1 MINQLISPSL
11 IFQFDPINGLLD
23 LQSETGSISLNRCRM
38 QLVIRGMR
46 GVHRFPLAG
55 WQEVQNYSSTIQS
68 SHGPLDALVYRQTL
82 DDTGIEVMVTFA
94 LAQEAPMLTWKFDI
108 RNDGEDPVWIEKI
121 EFLRVGGQSQFGE
134 FHLTSEDQVDQMT
147 FFSNG
152 WQSWSTTGAYQAD
165 QSMRVSRLGLL
176 QQPMIVNHGTP
187 AIRMKGY
194 FTSDFFGA
202 LANVRTGD
210 GFVAGFLSQT
220 QQFGSIEALL
230 YDRPSLAIWTADSC
244 RLDPGASI
252 ETDSAVIMPFSTRQS
267 DPLGGYLEAVAREY
281 GLKSVAS
288 RPVPAG
294 WCSWYHYYSRVTE
307 KDILANLQSLE
318 THRTELP
325 LNLVQIDDGFES
337 SVGDWFNVKQ
347 TFPNGMAE
355 LAAEITGRGMTPGLW
370 LAPFILD
377 RRSDFY
383 HEHPEFILR
392 TRRGN
397 PVNAGFGWNGLTAA
411 FDLTV
416 PGALE
421 AACQAAHTA
430 THSWGYPYLKFD
442 FLYAAALPGLHFDPT
457 KTRAQIMRA
466 GMQALRAAVK
476 PDTYLLGC
484 GLPLGSGIGLVD
496 ANRISCDVN
505 DRWDPQFPGIPIR
518 FKNEPSIPSVRNA
531 LQNILAR
538 APMHNR
544 WWVND
549 PDCLLLRQDSNLTL
563 PEIHSMATAI
573 GITGGS
579 LLISDDLTQ
588 VHPER
593 LAIAEVLLPVTGKRA
608 EVLDLF
614 ERATPT
620 RVRLELSGPG
630 GKWVVAA
637 LFNWENEPMPWT
649 FSPSNFGI
657 LDAPCW
663 ISSFWD
669 GRFYDFNP
677 GELLKLPPIPSHGVA
692 LFSIYPRTQHN
703 KPVFLGSNL
712 HFSQG
717 KELADWSVE
726 DGYVHAA
733 LGLGRNASG
742 FIRVYSPQPPL
753 SAVCNGQSVDWTV
766 ETNNVYRITTN
777 VEGTAQI
784 TISF

>member
-1 MINQLISPSL
+1 MVIN
-11 IFQFDPINGLLD
+11 FDPINGLFG
-23 LQSETGSISLNRCRM
+23 LQSEKSPLTLNRCRM
-38 QLVIRGMR
+38 QLVIREMGGKKR
-46 GVHRFPLAG
+46 IPLVG
-55 WQEVQNYSSTIQS
+55 WQEAQNSSSTIQS
-68 SHGPLDALVYRQTL
+68 PHGPLDVLVYRQTL
-82 DDTGIEVMVTFA
+82 NGTGIEVRVTFA
-94 LAQEAPMLTWKFDI
+94 LAQQEPMLTWKFDF
-108 RNDGEDPVWIEKI
+108 RNHGDDSIWIENI
-121 EFLRVGGQSQFGE
+121 EFLRVGGQSEFGE
-134 FHLTSEDQVDQMT
+134 IRFTSKDQVDDLT

-152 WQSWSTTGAYQAD
+152 WQSWSTSGAYQTD
-165 QSMRVSRLGLL
+165 QSMRVSRLGIL

-202 LANVRTGD
+202 LTDLRTGD
-210 GFVAGFLSQT
+210 GFVAGFLSQI

-230 YDRPSLAIWTADSC
+230 YDRPSLALWTADGC
-244 RLDPGASI
+244 RLDPGGSLQ
-252 ETDSAVIMPFSTRQS
+252 TDSAVIMPFSTKQG

-281 GLKSVAS
+281 GLKPEAI

-307 KDILANLQSLE
+307 DDIRSNLQSLE
-318 THRTELP
+318 TQRNELP

-337 SVGDWFNVKQ
+337 SVGDWFNFKQ
-347 TFPNGMAE
+347 TFPNGMAG
-355 LAAEITGRGMTPGLW
+355 LASEITGRGMIPGLW

-383 HEHPEFILR
+383 HEHPEFVLR

-411 FDLTV
+411 IDLTV

-421 AACQAAHTA
+421 AACQAAQTAAHT
-430 THSWGYPYLKFD
+430 WGYPYLKFD
-442 FLYAAALPGLHFDPT
+442 FLYAAALPGLRFDPT

-466 GMQALRAAVK
+466 GMKALRDAVK
-476 PDTYLLGC
+476 PDTFLLGC

-505 DRWDPQFPGIPIR
+505 DRWDPRFPGIPIR

-531 LQNILAR
+531 LQNILTR

-549 PDCLLLRQDSNLTL
+549 PDCLMLRQDSNLTL

-579 LLISDDLTQ
+579 LLVSDDLTR

-593 LAIAEVLLPVTGKRA
+593 LSIAQVLLPIVGERA
-608 EVLDLF
+608 EVLDLLDKS
-614 ERATPT
+614 TPT
-620 RVRLELSGPG
+620 RLRLELSGAC
-630 GKWVVAA
+630 GKWVLAA
-637 LFNWENEPMPWT
+637 LFNWENEPLPWT
-649 FSPSNFGI
+649 FSPEHYGI
-657 LDAPCW
+657 PDAPCW

-669 GRFYDFNP
+669 EKIYDFNP
-677 GELLKLPPIPSHGVA
+677 GELLNMTPVPPHGAA
-692 LFSIYPRTQHN
+692 LFSIYPRGQQN

-717 KELADWSVE
+717 KELEGWYVE
-726 DGYVHAA
+726 DRLVRAT
-733 LGLGRNASG
+733 LNLGRKANG
-742 FIRVYSPQPPL
+742 YIRLYSPQSL
-753 SAVCNGQSVDWTV
+753 VTAMCNGQSVDWHMESNNIYKVSTIVDQTTELTV
-766 ETNNVYRITTN
+766 
-777 VEGTAQI
+777 
-784 TISF
+784 SF